1 MLKSIRLYIPILSG
15 YFMTWMCPIIDTT
28 NIKARPP
35 PIVFAVVWPILYLL
49 LGYSWV
55 MLENYKYTDAI
66 FGFNIVLGALW
77 IYNYSCVNSKKNAL
91 YVLLAM
97 ILGGVYLLLY
107 SFENDPQISYF
118 IAPYVVW
125 LLFAFMLNFKIVN
138 MN

>member
-1 MLKSIRLYIPILSG
+1 MTFKIKEYIVDSSI
-15 YFMTWMCPIIDTT
+15 
-28 NIKARPP
+28 
-35 PIVFAVVWPILYLL
+35 
-49 LGYSWV
+49 
-55 MLENYKYTDAI
+55 
-66 FGFNIVLGALW
+66 
-77 IYNYSCVNSKKNAL
+77 NSKKNAL